1 MALLSLD
8 EVFGSLDVD
17 RRACVM
23 DRLSALKG
31 RFEQIL
37 VISHI
42 EEINQ
47 VADQCLYLSRDPQ
60 TRSTI
65 VSDAPPMDFADL

>member
-1 MALLSLD
+1 
-8 EVFGSLDVD
+8 
-17 RRACVM
+17 M